1 MRNYEYMAGVE
12 DPGGGDGEVRGVSRP
27 VNEAGYHSEA
37 VGAIEGS

>member
-27 VNEAGYHSEA
+27 VKEAGYHSEA